1 MNKIASAP
9 RPVSQEVAQ
18 FQVYGDS
25 RRGKSETA
33 SHTDYAALRAEE
45 TLCMYSAA
53 IGAEGNCIHVRCGD
67 SRRGK
72 LSKKFAGDSLR
83 DYLRTS
89 AIGAV
94 CISGKSEM
102 LNLMY
107 GRRQSKPFLCLGW
120 GGGCA
125 GLRHKYKAFKPYKKT
140 GTDGA
145 NAWPTSNDLRDGC
158 RLRPGRPTV
167 RHSRWSP
174 S

>member
-1 MNKIASAP
+1 
-9 RPVSQEVAQ
+9 
-18 FQVYGDS
+18 
-25 RRGKSETA
+25 
-33 SHTDYAALRAEE
+33 
-45 TLCMYSAA
+45 MYSAA

-125 GLRHKYKAFKPYKKT
+125 GLRHKYKAFKPYKKQVPT
-140 GTDGA
+140 GRTRGQH
-145 NAWPTSNDLRDGC
+145 PTISYKKKKVAQRRDALSAC
-158 RLRPGRPTV
+158 A
-167 RHSRWSP
+167 
-174 S
+174 